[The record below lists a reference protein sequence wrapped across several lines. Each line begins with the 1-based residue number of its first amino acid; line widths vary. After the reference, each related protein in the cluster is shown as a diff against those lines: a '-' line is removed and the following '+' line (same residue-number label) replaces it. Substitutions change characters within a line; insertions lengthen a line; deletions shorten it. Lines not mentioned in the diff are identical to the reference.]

1 MCSATKENMNFLKRK
16 ERSFEAVQQESPGG
30 YRGSLLKRKEKKLKY
45 FEGVHRS
52 VWALRCVSY
61 EIYQLLADTSI
72 LYPIDVL
79 KIWMKTKKSIK
90 NIKSIISRRKV

>member
-1 MCSATKENMNFLKRK
+1 M
-16 ERSFEAVQQESPGG
+16 
-30 YRGSLLKRKEKKLKY
+30 
-45 FEGVHRS
+45 
-52 VWALRCVSY
+52 WALRCVSY

-90 NIKSIISRRKV
+90 SEENNIQPVNKINKLDDEERKKIIDTINKLRK